1 MCDWVNT
8 IHQEKTLAD
17 ATKQMVEQK
26 TNSIVVIDDD
36 KKPVGLVSTRLL
48 IKQVVPEYLKNDPIF
63 SMYGAEG
70 TFDRYAE
77 KVKDVKLEEFMI
89 TEFHTLSEND
99 AMIEAAAYAVKGVG
113 RFILVVN
120 KEGLLVGA
128 ISRTCVKNAL
138 YNALFKEERIDPKKN
153 NRDIKSNS

>member
-77 KVKDVKLEEFMI
+77 KVKDVKLE
-89 TEFHTLSEND
+89 
-99 AMIEAAAYAVKGVG
+99 
-113 RFILVVN
+113 
-120 KEGLLVGA
+120 
-128 ISRTCVKNAL
+128 
-138 YNALFKEERIDPKKN
+138 
-153 NRDIKSNS
+153 